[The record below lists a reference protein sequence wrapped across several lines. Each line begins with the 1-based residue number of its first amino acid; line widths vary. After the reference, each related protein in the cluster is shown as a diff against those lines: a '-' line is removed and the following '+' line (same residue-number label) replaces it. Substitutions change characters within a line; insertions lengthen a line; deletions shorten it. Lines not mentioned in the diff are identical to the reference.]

1 MPAKSKAQQ
10 RFMGMVHAAQ
20 KGELDNPSSE
30 VEKAA
35 DSMSDA
41 DAKDYASTKHKGLPN
56 HVKKENMEKELKEII
71 RQTYRESLRESI
83 NEDAAELPQATI
95 PSAVKVKLQMAIDK
109 IKDSKL
115 SNNAK
120 LQLVAQV
127 IDALDV
133 DKSQLSNIANKIRS
147 KMESVQMNEISSIDG
162 LADVING
169 QTSRI
174 EGMKLSKGMAEHII
188 SWMNTSPYG
197 KKYNSWVKKNS
208 IAKILPIAFNWGL
221 ERGLPSNLK
230 NEFVALKAKYSKK
243 ENESVNEAKIQP
255 KDDWGVR
262 LVAAINNNIS
272 GLYTSVIK
280 DKEDI
285 TDSVSAFGTM
295 LKNAIRETLKHTYKP
310 HPKYP
315 EADNK
320 IKTFISELKK
330 LEQLVNMVTTKPSK
344 SGIIKLNDAW
354 TTIWNHKYGAA
365 IALSGDLFNSI
376 VEGKLG
382 EVKYP
387 TDLKIGSVILGQGF
401 TRLKGVDGGKYY
413 KIVDMDD
420 ITATLV
426 PSDKSGNVKGSS
438 KVRHKLDSIE
448 GGIKTAKRGDENGIV
463 VIKES
468 ATLNKK
474 VKSDLDSYLKDFKA
488 GTPTHQWA
496 VKEILKAA
504 LTDANFHSEA
514 KKVDSMFSRAN
525 YEGDSNS
532 EKSYQNAVE
541 RKGMEIANKAKWDG
555 HEIIDAISFYTSM
568 TIGHP
573 LGQKVSSLKENFES
587 VNEGKTYSNKFAA
600 WFTGTVLNNVKHPT
614 YGKHQL
620 TADQI
625 EKASGDY
632 KNKLFKAIETAVKNG
647 DITPDIIKKNE
658 SVNESIKY
666 NNDGFV
672 TQMINAAGKVVKD
685 ITLDGE
691 TFSLKGNKYI
701 SKKGGKDL
709 HKSHF
714 GINESVN
721 ETISHEAMGIAS
733 MTNTRKEAVQKFIDD
748 NNLNA
753 KEILNHVTKGKLP
766 ERIRFVQALVGTPN
780 NSSFKWYVKNYTNES
795 VNEGKKVF
803 KVNPGIGSSKYSISS
818 HDGVK
823 KHKDGSDFYDIEI
836 FKNKVDLEK
845 GIKKYSSNGFIQESL
860 IKEDVYK
867 TILSNDK
874 GKMFFSLVDDET
886 RDVKFLDAVT
896 WIKSTIKDK
905 ASDSSKE
912 LVLAALVRQIN
923 QFNRKVE
930 YNMWVNA
937 NKPTWEEK
945 IKHLLDKRLVN
956 NVNRGGIKVH

>member
-20 KGELDNPSSE
+20 KGELDNPSAE

-83 NEDAAELPQATI
+83 NEA
-95 PSAVKVKLQMAIDK
+95 
-109 IKDSKL
+109 
-115 SNNAK
+115 
-120 LQLVAQV
+120 
-127 IDALDV
+127 
-133 DKSQLSNIANKIRS
+133 
-147 KMESVQMNEISSIDG
+147 
-162 LADVING
+162 
-169 QTSRI
+169 
-174 EGMKLSKGMAEHII
+174 
-188 SWMNTSPYG
+188 
-197 KKYNSWVKKNS
+197 
-208 IAKILPIAFNWGL
+208 
-221 ERGLPSNLK
+221 
-230 NEFVALKAKYSKK
+230 
-243 ENESVNEAKIQP
+243 
-255 KDDWGVR
+255 
-262 LVAAINNNIS
+262 
-272 GLYTSVIK
+272 
-280 DKEDI
+280 
-285 TDSVSAFGTM
+285 
-295 LKNAIRETLKHTYKP
+295 
-310 HPKYP
+310 
-315 EADNK
+315 
-320 IKTFISELKK
+320 
-330 LEQLVNMVTTKPSK
+330 
-344 SGIIKLNDAW
+344 
-354 TTIWNHKYGAA
+354 
-365 IALSGDLFNSI
+365 
-376 VEGKLG
+376 
-382 EVKYP
+382 KYP
-387 TDLKIGSVILGQGF
+387 TDLKIGSVIMGQGF

-420 ITATLV
+420 TTATLV

-463 VIKES
+463 VIK
-468 ATLNKK
+468 
-474 VKSDLDSYLKDFKA
+474 
-488 GTPTHQWA
+488 
-496 VKEILKAA
+496 
-504 LTDANFHSEA
+504 
-514 KKVDSMFSRAN
+514 
-525 YEGDSNS
+525 
-532 EKSYQNAVE
+532 
-541 RKGMEIANKAKWDG
+541 
-555 HEIIDAISFYTSM
+555 
-568 TIGHP
+568 
-573 LGQKVSSLKENFES
+573 
-587 VNEGKTYSNKFAA
+587 
-600 WFTGTVLNNVKHPT
+600 
-614 YGKHQL
+614 
-620 TADQI
+620 
-625 EKASGDY
+625 
-632 KNKLFKAIETAVKNG
+632 
-647 DITPDIIKKNE
+647 
-658 SVNESIKY
+658 
-666 NNDGFV
+666 
-672 TQMINAAGKVVKD
+672 
-685 ITLDGE
+685 
-691 TFSLKGNKYI
+691 
-701 SKKGGKDL
+701 
-709 HKSHF
+709 
-714 GINESVN
+714 ESVN

-780 NSSFKWYVKNYTNES
+780 NSSFKWYVKTYANES
-795 VNEGKKVF
+795 VNEASLSWAWTDRYANAISNLTQIDTKDVKKFIEDNKLDIEKIFAIAHKTSQGKTDFIKAIKAAPNSSIQNAYVKTYANESVVNEGKKVF

-845 GIKKYSSNGFIQESL
+845 GIKKYSSNGFIQESV

-874 GKMFFSLVDDET
+874 GKMFFGLVDDET

>member
-20 KGELDNPSSE
+20 KGELDNPSAE

-56 HVKKENMEKELKEII
+56 HVKIENMEKELKEII

-133 DKSQLSNIANKIRS
+133 DKSLLSTIANKIRS
-147 KMESVQMNEISSIDG
+147 KMESVVS
-162 LADVING
+162 
-169 QTSRI
+169 
-174 EGMKLSKGMAEHII
+174 
-188 SWMNTSPYG
+188 
-197 KKYNSWVKKNS
+197 
-208 IAKILPIAFNWGL
+208 
-221 ERGLPSNLK
+221 
-230 NEFVALKAKYSKK
+230 
-243 ENESVNEAKIQP
+243 EA
-255 KDDWGVR
+255 
-262 LVAAINNNIS
+262 
-272 GLYTSVIK
+272 
-280 DKEDI
+280 
-285 TDSVSAFGTM
+285 
-295 LKNAIRETLKHTYKP
+295 
-310 HPKYP
+310 
-315 EADNK
+315 
-320 IKTFISELKK
+320 
-330 LEQLVNMVTTKPSK
+330 
-344 SGIIKLNDAW
+344 
-354 TTIWNHKYGAA
+354 
-365 IALSGDLFNSI
+365 
-376 VEGKLG
+376 
-382 EVKYP
+382 KYP
-387 TDLKIGSVILGQGF
+387 TDLKVGSVIMGQGF
-401 TRLKGVDGGKYY
+401 TRLKGIDGGKYY

-420 ITATLV
+420 TTATLV

-463 VIKES
+463 VIK
-468 ATLNKK
+468 
-474 VKSDLDSYLKDFKA
+474 
-488 GTPTHQWA
+488 
-496 VKEILKAA
+496 
-504 LTDANFHSEA
+504 
-514 KKVDSMFSRAN
+514 
-525 YEGDSNS
+525 
-532 EKSYQNAVE
+532 
-541 RKGMEIANKAKWDG
+541 
-555 HEIIDAISFYTSM
+555 
-568 TIGHP
+568 
-573 LGQKVSSLKENFES
+573 
-587 VNEGKTYSNKFAA
+587 
-600 WFTGTVLNNVKHPT
+600 
-614 YGKHQL
+614 
-620 TADQI
+620 
-625 EKASGDY
+625 
-632 KNKLFKAIETAVKNG
+632 
-647 DITPDIIKKNE
+647 E

-780 NSSFKWYVKNYTNES
+780 NSSFKWYVKTYANES
-795 VNEGKKVF
+795 VTEGKKVF
-803 KVNPGIGSSKYSISS
+803 KINPPIGSSKYSISA
-818 HDGVK
+818 HDGIT
-823 KHKDGSDFYDIEI
+823 KHKDGSPFYNILI
-836 FKNKVDLEK
+836 FKNKADLERRANYFRSE
-845 GIKKYSSNGFIQESL
+845 KYIEEAVNESV

-874 GKMFFSLVDDET
+874 GKMFFGLVDDET

>member
-20 KGELDNPSSE
+20 KGELDNPSAE

-83 NEDAAELPQATI
+83 NVDAAELPQATI

-133 DKSQLSNIANKIRS
+133 DKSQLSTIANKIRS

-162 LADVING
+162 LVDVVKG
-169 QTSRI
+169 QTSHI
-174 EGMKLSKGMAEHII
+174 EGIKLSKDMAGHII

-197 KKYNSWVKKNS
+197 RKYNSWVKKNS
-208 IAKILPIAFNWGL
+208 ISKILPIAFNWGL
-221 ERGLPSNLK
+221 DRGVQSNLK
-230 NEFVALKAKYSKK
+230 NEFAALKAKYGKK
-243 ENESVNEAKIQP
+243 E
-255 KDDWGVR
+255 
-262 LVAAINNNIS
+262 
-272 GLYTSVIK
+272 
-280 DKEDI
+280 
-285 TDSVSAFGTM
+285 
-295 LKNAIRETLKHTYKP
+295 
-310 HPKYP
+310 
-315 EADNK
+315 
-320 IKTFISELKK
+320 
-330 LEQLVNMVTTKPSK
+330 
-344 SGIIKLNDAW
+344 
-354 TTIWNHKYGAA
+354 
-365 IALSGDLFNSI
+365 
-376 VEGKLG
+376 
-382 EVKYP
+382 
-387 TDLKIGSVILGQGF
+387 
-401 TRLKGVDGGKYY
+401 
-413 KIVDMDD
+413 
-420 ITATLV
+420 
-426 PSDKSGNVKGSS
+426 
-438 KVRHKLDSIE
+438 
-448 GGIKTAKRGDENGIV
+448 
-463 VIKES
+463 
-468 ATLNKK
+468 
-474 VKSDLDSYLKDFKA
+474 
-488 GTPTHQWA
+488 
-496 VKEILKAA
+496 
-504 LTDANFHSEA
+504 
-514 KKVDSMFSRAN
+514 
-525 YEGDSNS
+525 
-532 EKSYQNAVE
+532 
-541 RKGMEIANKAKWDG
+541 
-555 HEIIDAISFYTSM
+555 
-568 TIGHP
+568 
-573 LGQKVSSLKENFES
+573 
-587 VNEGKTYSNKFAA
+587 
-600 WFTGTVLNNVKHPT
+600 
-614 YGKHQL
+614 
-620 TADQI
+620 
-625 EKASGDY
+625 
-632 KNKLFKAIETAVKNG
+632 
-647 DITPDIIKKNE
+647 NE

-780 NSSFKWYVKNYTNES
+780 NSSFKWYVKTYANES
-795 VNEGKKVF
+795 VNESIDINHWKKYANGGGPLFSRKVKTQREFNTEFREVAYGYNNDPDSRENKLKRDKIEKVKKLAQEFFDKEGFITSNIIDEMWSAMVSGKIKEGKVNEGKKAF
-803 KVNPGIGSSKYSISS
+803 KINPPIGSSKYSISAY
-818 HDGVK
+818 DGIT
-823 KHKDGSDFYDIEI
+823 KHKDGSPFWNILI
-836 FKNKVDLEK
+836 FKNKADLERRANYFRSE
-845 GIKKYSSNGFIQESL
+845 KYIEEAVNESV

-874 GKMFFSLVDDET
+874 GKMFFGLVDDET

>member
-20 KGELDNPSSE
+20 KGELDNPSAE

-133 DKSQLSNIANKIRS
+133 DKSQLSTIANKIRS
-147 KMESVQMNEISSIDG
+147 KMESVNE
-162 LADVING
+162 
-169 QTSRI
+169 
-174 EGMKLSKGMAEHII
+174 
-188 SWMNTSPYG
+188 
-197 KKYNSWVKKNS
+197 
-208 IAKILPIAFNWGL
+208 
-221 ERGLPSNLK
+221 
-230 NEFVALKAKYSKK
+230 
-243 ENESVNEAKIQP
+243 
-255 KDDWGVR
+255 
-262 LVAAINNNIS
+262 
-272 GLYTSVIK
+272 
-280 DKEDI
+280 
-285 TDSVSAFGTM
+285 
-295 LKNAIRETLKHTYKP
+295 
-310 HPKYP
+310 
-315 EADNK
+315 
-320 IKTFISELKK
+320 
-330 LEQLVNMVTTKPSK
+330 
-344 SGIIKLNDAW
+344 
-354 TTIWNHKYGAA
+354 
-365 IALSGDLFNSI
+365 
-376 VEGKLG
+376 
-382 EVKYP
+382 
-387 TDLKIGSVILGQGF
+387 
-401 TRLKGVDGGKYY
+401 
-413 KIVDMDD
+413 
-420 ITATLV
+420 
-426 PSDKSGNVKGSS
+426 
-438 KVRHKLDSIE
+438 
-448 GGIKTAKRGDENGIV
+448 
-463 VIKES
+463 ES

-474 VKSDLDSYLKDFKA
+474 VKSDLDSYLKDLKA

-514 KKVDSMFSRAN
+514 KKVDSMFPKAN
-525 YEGDSNS
+525 YEGDSKS

-587 VNEGKTYSNKFAA
+587 VNE
-600 WFTGTVLNNVKHPT
+600 
-614 YGKHQL
+614 
-620 TADQI
+620 
-625 EKASGDY
+625 
-632 KNKLFKAIETAVKNG
+632 
-647 DITPDIIKKNE
+647 
-658 SVNESIKY
+658 SV
-666 NNDGFV
+666 
-672 TQMINAAGKVVKD
+672 
-685 ITLDGE
+685 
-691 TFSLKGNKYI
+691 
-701 SKKGGKDL
+701 
-709 HKSHF
+709 
-714 GINESVN
+714 
-721 ETISHEAMGIAS
+721 SHEAMGIAS
-733 MTNTRKEAVQKFIDD
+733 ITNTRKEAVQKFIDD
-748 NNLNA
+748 NDLNA

-780 NSSFKWYVKNYTNES
+780 NSSFKWYVKTYANES
-795 VNEGKKVF
+795 VNESIDINHWKKYANGGGPLFSRKVKTQREFNTEFREVAYGYNNDPDSRENKLKRDKIEKVKKLAQEFFDKEGFITSNIIDEMWSAMVSGKIKEGNVNEGKKVF
-803 KVNPGIGSSKYSISS
+803 KINPGIGSSKYSISS

-845 GIKKYSSNGFIQESL
+845 GIKKYSSNGFIQESV

-874 GKMFFSLVDDET
+874 GKMFFGLVDDET

>member
-20 KGELDNPSSE
+20 KGELDNPSAE

-133 DKSQLSNIANKIRS
+133 DKSQLSTIANKIRS
-147 KMESVQMNEISSIDG
+147 KM
-162 LADVING
+162 
-169 QTSRI
+169 
-174 EGMKLSKGMAEHII
+174 
-188 SWMNTSPYG
+188 
-197 KKYNSWVKKNS
+197 
-208 IAKILPIAFNWGL
+208 
-221 ERGLPSNLK
+221 
-230 NEFVALKAKYSKK
+230 
-243 ENESVNEAKIQP
+243 
-255 KDDWGVR
+255 
-262 LVAAINNNIS
+262 
-272 GLYTSVIK
+272 
-280 DKEDI
+280 
-285 TDSVSAFGTM
+285 
-295 LKNAIRETLKHTYKP
+295 
-310 HPKYP
+310 
-315 EADNK
+315 
-320 IKTFISELKK
+320 
-330 LEQLVNMVTTKPSK
+330 
-344 SGIIKLNDAW
+344 
-354 TTIWNHKYGAA
+354 
-365 IALSGDLFNSI
+365 
-376 VEGKLG
+376 
-382 EVKYP
+382 
-387 TDLKIGSVILGQGF
+387 
-401 TRLKGVDGGKYY
+401 
-413 KIVDMDD
+413 
-420 ITATLV
+420 
-426 PSDKSGNVKGSS
+426 
-438 KVRHKLDSIE
+438 
-448 GGIKTAKRGDENGIV
+448 
-463 VIKES
+463 
-468 ATLNKK
+468 
-474 VKSDLDSYLKDFKA
+474 
-488 GTPTHQWA
+488 
-496 VKEILKAA
+496 
-504 LTDANFHSEA
+504 
-514 KKVDSMFSRAN
+514 
-525 YEGDSNS
+525 
-532 EKSYQNAVE
+532 
-541 RKGMEIANKAKWDG
+541 
-555 HEIIDAISFYTSM
+555 
-568 TIGHP
+568 
-573 LGQKVSSLKENFES
+573 
-587 VNEGKTYSNKFAA
+587 
-600 WFTGTVLNNVKHPT
+600 
-614 YGKHQL
+614 
-620 TADQI
+620 
-625 EKASGDY
+625 
-632 KNKLFKAIETAVKNG
+632 
-647 DITPDIIKKNE
+647 E

-780 NSSFKWYVKNYTNES
+780 NSSFKWYVKTYANES
-795 VNEGKKVF
+795 VNESIDINHWKKYANGGGPLFSRKVKTQREFNTEFREVAYGYNNDPDSRENKLKRDKIEKVKKLAQEFFDKEGFITSNIIDEMWSAMVSGKIKEGKVNEGKKAF
-803 KVNPGIGSSKYSISS
+803 KINPPIGSSKYSISAY
-818 HDGVK
+818 DGIT
-823 KHKDGSDFYDIEI
+823 KHKDGSPFWNILI
-836 FKNKVDLEK
+836 FKNKADLERRANYFRSE
-845 GIKKYSSNGFIQESL
+845 KYIEEAVNESV

-874 GKMFFSLVDDET
+874 GKMFFGLVDDET